1 MFTQAYS
8 FEAGSDITIMTEA
21 QLEDLVEERRKRGM
35 NSDLLEQFKN
45 WHLAHLQE
53 R

>member
-21 QLEDLVEERRKRGM
+21 QLEDLIEERRKRGM
-35 NSDLLEQFKN
+35 SPELLEQFRI
-45 WHLAHLQE
+45 WHLARLQN